1 MAAVELALGRQDAV
15 LQREDLAVSEAVDLS
30 VHLDVDRDDV
40 GHGMGCASLGAQ
52 RAPQVHQAAAL
63 GVNRQPAEVGML
75 NRLRH
80 GAIFGQRLDKDFRKS
95 ATEIEPGGVLR

>member
-1 MAAVELALGRQDAV
+1 TAGEPIYPLPIKLMAAVELALGRQDAV

-40 GHGMGCASLGAQ
+40 GHGMRGAILGAQ

-63 GVNRQPAEVGML
+63 RVNRQPAEVGTL

-80 GAIFGQRLDKDFRKS
+80 GAIFGK
-95 ATEIEPGGVLR
+95 